1 MLTHKPPHAARLGA
15 TSWSD
20 IASGLT
26 SGVAKDIVTQAEGP
40 ARKLIQRERHN
51 FANAVIGGLPF
62 FGLGTMAYI
71 GTRYFVP
78 DDKKMAK
85 GVGYLV
91 AAAIATV
98 GGWYTASEI
107 AGNAPP
113 PTPETATPGTVN
125 AIAQNTAKAIVDEAE
140 PKIRKI
146 VDEERARIAEAGQ
159 AAIPFA
165 IGSAASFL
173 CTWLLVDD
181 KNSTMKALGY
191 AGSAILLGAG
201 AWVALEKEKEVA

>member
-1 MLTHKPPHAARLGA
+1 MLTQKRLGA
-15 TSWSD
+15 TSWTD

-26 SGVAKDIVTQAEGP
+26 SGVAKDIVSQAEGP

-51 FANAVIGGLPF
+51 FANGVISGLPF

-98 GGWYTASEI
+98 GGWYTANEI
-107 AGNAPP
+107 AGPE
-113 PTPETATPGTVN
+113 PTPAPDATATPGSAN
-125 AIAQNTAKAIVDEAE
+125 AIAQNAAKAIVVEAE

-159 AAIPFA
+159 AGLPLA
-165 IGSAASFL
+165 IGSAAAFL

-191 AGSAILLGAG
+191 TGSAALLGAG
-201 AWVALEKEKEVA
+201 IWVALEKEKEVA